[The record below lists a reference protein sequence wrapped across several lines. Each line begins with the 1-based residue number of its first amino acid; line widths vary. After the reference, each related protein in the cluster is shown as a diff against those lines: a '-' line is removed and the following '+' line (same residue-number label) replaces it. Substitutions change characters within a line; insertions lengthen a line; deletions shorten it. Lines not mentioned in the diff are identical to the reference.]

1 MSATRMT
8 TNSINLEVE
17 ILTQL
22 IKTLYLK
29 LIYLPT
35 YNFIKIT
42 KHSQNM
48 PFKGASLDLIKIS
61 TADYQEL
68 VLPKKV
74 IDLKH
79 MIDFKVR

>member
-1 MSATRMT
+1 
-8 TNSINLEVE
+8 
-17 ILTQL
+17 
-22 IKTLYLK
+22 
-29 LIYLPT
+29 
-35 YNFIKIT
+35 
-42 KHSQNM
+42 M